1 MPDLYTT
8 IRAAV
13 IDAAGISVNA
23 TRRPTAACRRSKVTS
38 CPSGWASLKGPH
50 GAQLL
55 HCCRRRISPF
65 GAGFSS

>member
-23 TRRPTAACRRSKVTS
+23 TRRVSTVD
-38 CPSGWASLKGPH
+38 GHIL
-50 GAQLL
+50 
-55 HCCRRRISPF
+55 PF